1 MGDIDKSLLKL
12 IGFLIP
18 NTRVATLVIVIVKIA
33 GAAGLG
39 IGQVSEDG
47 SVPGFEFLSFEARL
61 QAFG

>member
-12 IGFLIP
+12 IGFLIA
-18 NTRVATLVIVIVKIA
+18 NTKVATLVIVTVKIVSA
-33 GAAGLG
+33 VGLG

-47 SVPGFEFLSFEARL
+47 PVPGFEFLSFEARL